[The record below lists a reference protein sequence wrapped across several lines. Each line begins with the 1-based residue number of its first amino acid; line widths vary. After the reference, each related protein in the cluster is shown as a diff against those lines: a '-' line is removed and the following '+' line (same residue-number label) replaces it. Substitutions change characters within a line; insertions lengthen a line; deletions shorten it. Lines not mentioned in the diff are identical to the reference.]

1 MEAGLAN
8 RYIESRG
15 NPHGQSKF
23 ISYKVQLHVDNAKDV
38 DTYKGEDKEMED
50 KKYYKDEF
58 QKLGIEDLESVSG
71 GVMLPQM
78 TDEERHE
85 LKAVSKKYESAVIDK
100 SKGLCD
106 QSAVDEAFGEYV
118 EFLTKMNNKYN

>member
-1 MEAGLAN
+1 
-8 RYIESRG
+8 
-15 NPHGQSKF
+15 
-23 ISYKVQLHVDNAKDV
+23 
-38 DTYKGEDKEMED
+38 MED

-85 LKAVSKKYESAVIDK
+85 LKAVRKKYERAVIDK

-106 QSAVDEAFGEYV
+106 QNAVDETLGEYV